1 MSRFQQNINATY
13 TLPIN
18 KIPIFNWIT
27 ATANYQGTYNWTAS
41 AQSIQP
47 RLGNEIENSNNI
59 QGNANLDFTKLYN
72 KVPYLKQLGTPQRRN
87 SNSRGNEKANAD
99 KTQADSTKTKP
110 QNNFGKVV
118 LDNSLR
124 ILTMVKKVSANYSMN
139 NGQLLPGFMPKAT
152 YLGMDDKMWSPGLG
166 FVLGSTYGA
175 DADIFS
181 KAVSHSI
188 GADDLSRWL
197 TTDSILS
204 NPYVRRNT
212 TTINYRVNTE
222 PLAGLKI
229 DFTGNLTQANN
240 MQHYFRYSEQ
250 LQNFEIFTPTNN
262 GNFSTT
268 YFMMKTS
275 FVPDSINN
283 SQLFNNL
290 LNNRRIIAERI
301 ARDNPQWIEQVNR
314 YEYDSIAGDYFPV
327 GYNSSSLDVL
337 MYSFIAAYTGQ
348 DPNTIKLTPFP
359 TIPLPNWTLT
369 YNGLTNIPALSKL
382 FKTISISHS
391 YKSNYTISSWASN
404 VYYDPNNTIQT
415 FENSDLIIPK
425 YDIMQMVLTEQYM
438 PLIGI
443 DLGFQNSM
451 TANLQFK
458 KSRNLTMSFS
468 NNQLTEVNSREIV
481 IGAGYRIKDLSFNV
495 TSLGGNGKTTNIK
508 NDLILKLDLGFKR
521 DMTVLRR
528 IDENNNQVSAGQ
540 NKINIYVTADYTFSQ
555 RLSAQAF
562 FKRDMT
568 DPFVANS
575 FKNSST
581 FAGVT
586 IRFSL
591 AQ

>member
-1 MSRFQQNINATY
+1 
-13 TLPIN
+13 
-18 KIPIFNWIT
+18 
-27 ATANYQGTYNWTAS
+27 
-41 AQSIQP
+41 
-47 RLGNEIENSNNI
+47 
-59 QGNANLDFTKLYN
+59 
-72 KVPYLKQLGTPQRRN
+72 
-87 SNSRGNEKANAD
+87 
-99 KTQADSTKTKP
+99 
-110 QNNFGKVV
+110 
-118 LDNSLR
+118 
-124 ILTMVKKVSANYSMN
+124 
-139 NGQLLPGFMPKAT
+139 
-152 YLGMDDKMWSPGLG
+152 
-166 FVLGSTYGA
+166 
-175 DADIFS
+175 
-181 KAVSHSI
+181 
-188 GADDLSRWL
+188 
-197 TTDSILS
+197 
-204 NPYVRRNT
+204 
-212 TTINYRVNTE
+212 
-222 PLAGLKI
+222 
-229 DFTGNLTQANN
+229 
-240 MQHYFRYSEQ
+240 
-250 LQNFEIFTPTNN
+250 
-262 GNFSTT
+262 
-268 YFMMKTS
+268 
-275 FVPDSINN
+275 
-283 SQLFNNL
+283 
-290 LNNRRIIAERI
+290 
-301 ARDNPQWIEQVNR
+301 
-314 YEYDSIAGDYFPV
+314 
-327 GYNSSSLDVL
+327 